1 MKFEASNWA
10 IAVGFAR
17 EANRQAGA
25 GVVVLDILCDPQV
38 YDRGR
43 FSSDGFHPNDTGY
56 AYLAERLLAIVNG
69 ATPPVASSCSQMS
82 LVPAL

>member
-1 MKFEASNWA
+1 
-10 IAVGFAR
+10 
-17 EANRQAGA
+17 
-25 GVVVLDILCDPQV
+25 V

-69 ATPPVASSCSQMS
+69 ATPPVAPSCSQMS